1 MVSSKNIVKSSL
13 LCMFTHDIQNIKK
26 CSSWDR
32 KMGPKDNLQGHSVAK
47 CSFELELN
55 CSAYRDALRNALQ
68 MINQ

>member
-1 MVSSKNIVKSSL
+1 
-13 LCMFTHDIQNIKK
+13 
-26 CSSWDR
+26 
-32 KMGPKDNLQGHSVAK
+32 MGPKDNLQGHSVAK